1 MKTVLLISLLCSG
14 ISSASFEKWT
24 NKDGKSIDLELLKV
38 EEKDGEKIGVFK
50 MRNLNTARIA
60 ASALSEADAKRLDD
74 WKPEVSAPRSGAKA
88 SVFDEVL
95 AGNLLKLEG
104 GALKPFE
111 MTAFPAKYYV
121 FYYTASWCPPC
132 RKFTPELVG
141 FYEKHKNA
149 NFELVLITSDR
160 DEAAME
166 AYAVDKK
173 MPWPMLKLQSAQT
186 FKQNFQ
192 HGIRGIPSLIVCD
205 LKGKNLGDFR
215 GRLDALEE
223 LIK

>member
-1 MKTVLLISLLCSG
+1 MKTVMMISLLCSG
-14 ISSASFEKWT
+14 ICFASFEKWT
-24 NKDGKSIDLELLKV
+24 SKDGKSVDLQLMRV
-38 EEKDGEKIGVFK
+38 EEKNGEKVGVFK

-60 ASALSEADAKRLDD
+60 ASALSEADAKRLEA
-74 WKPEVSAPRSGAKA
+74 WQPTGSVTRGAAKP
-88 SVFDEVL
+88 SVFDETL
-95 AGNLLKLEG
+95 QGNLLKLEG
-104 GALKPFE
+104 NSLQKFE

-132 RKFTPELVG
+132 RQFTPVLVD
-141 FYEKHKNA
+141 FYEKNKNA

-173 MPWPMLKLQSAQT
+173 MPWPMLKLQDAQK
-186 FKQNFQ
+186 FKQKFQ
-192 HGIRGIPSLIVCD
+192 HGVSGIPALIVCD
-205 LKGKNLGDFR
+205 LEGKNLGNFR
-215 GRLDALEE
+215 SRLDALQE